1 MKNTTFNLTENQK
14 EALSHIQE
22 FINSN
27 NDIFILTGAAG
38 TGKTTVIKNII
49 ESVHENVSDIV
60 LLAPTNRA
68 VKVLSKKTEIQANTV
83 HSEIYS
89 IKEIK
94 NSDGIVLYNLLVP
107 KILSIDLNNVDK
119 DANEGNILFIVDESS
134 MLSATPS
141 KDGALVSKN
150 SLLEDFCKHVKY
162 FGSNNKIL
170 FVGDSYQLPPI
181 GHEGIAPALDK
192 TFMNQNFSVKTQDFE
207 LTTILRQDS
216 DSYILKIAQDIKNR
230 VDQKQT
236 SYNLKVPNT
245 FLNYHSFIQNYVS
258 NFDPTNP
265 EKTIA
270 LAWTRKSVLQM
281 NLDIRKLLFGKNVR
295 EIEVGDMVS
304 LNERYTKNNFEIQKG
319 EIGKV
324 VEVVKRDGVK
334 GDLLF
339 HTVKIEFTGID
350 NLPFYITTK
359 VLTDLLYTHEDIISK
374 EIFIKLAIERSKENA
389 IYKKSKNPNDDDY
402 MSALQL
408 KFSYALTVHK
418 SQGGEWKNV
427 FLHRKTNW
435 TDLRWNYTAVTRASK
450 ELYSFGW

>member
-1 MKNTTFNLTENQK
+1 MNNSTLSLTENQK
-14 EALSHIQE
+14 EAVQQIQN

-27 NDIFILTGAAG
+27 DDVFILTGAAG

-49 ESVHENVSDIV
+49 ESINGNISDVV

-68 VKVLSKKTEIQANTV
+68 VKVLSKKTGIQASTV

-107 KILSIDLNNVDK
+107 KILSIDLNNGDK

-134 MLSATPS
+134 MLSATPN
-141 KDGALVSKN
+141 KDGALVSEN
-150 SLLEDFCKHVKY
+150 SLLEDFCKHVKHLG
-162 FGSNNKIL
+162 FANKIL

-181 GHEGIAPALDK
+181 GHDGIAPALDK
-192 TFMNQNFSVKTQDFE
+192 NFLNQNFSIKTQDFE

-245 FLNYHSFIQNYVS
+245 LLNYNNFIKNFVS
-258 NFDPTNP
+258 NFDAKNL

-270 LAWTRKSVLQM
+270 LAWTRKNVLQM
-281 NLDIRKLLFGKNVR
+281 NIDIRKILFGENVG
-295 EIEVGDMVS
+295 EIEVGDMIY
-304 LNERYTKNNFEIQKG
+304 LNERYIRDNFEIQKG
-319 EIGKV
+319 EIGKI
-324 VEVVKRDGVK
+324 VEVVNRDGVK

-339 HTVKIEFTGID
+339 HTVKIEFTGLD

-374 EIFIKLAIERSKENA
+374 EIFIKLAIERSRENA
-389 IYKKSKNPNDDDY
+389 IYKKSKNPDDDDY